1 MHSPHK
7 RKEKSSKNHHAYT
20 FHLFSSTSSL
30 ALLRSVVNGRGR
42 RGGGAAPDAAPDG
55 PADHL
60 PGRERPDLLEQLR
73 AGAAERGQ
81 QRTGNGLRG
90 RERDRDLLVADGVVD
105 LGPDEAAF
113 FFERERER
121 ESFEL

>member
-1 MHSPHK
+1 M
-7 RKEKSSKNHHAYT
+7 
-20 FHLFSSTSSL
+20 SL
-30 ALLRSVVNGRGR
+30 DCRGPAGGNGNRV
-42 RGGGAAPDAAPDG
+42 GADCPDAAPDG
-55 PADHL
+55 PADL

-81 QRTGNGLRG
+81 QRTGNRLRG

-113 FFERERER
+113 FFERERES

>member
-1 MHSPHK
+1 MHAPHK

-30 ALLRSVVNGRGR
+30 ALLRPVDGRGR
-42 RGGGAAPDAAPDG
+42 RGGGTAPDAAPDG
-55 PADHL
+55 PADL

-81 QRTGNGLRG
+81 QRTGNRLRR

-113 FFERERER
+113 FFERERES